1 MTAIAPEKPGR
12 PRVQDIPARVGSW
25 VRQQPARL
33 RDRAGDVRDALI
45 KPRAT
50 LLNDEDIRLRAV
62 QSLYWSVLLG
72 LVFAQIAFGVYD
84 AVLQVA
90 WVPGHSLKAA
100 WDADGFGLVKSGNW
114 PRYRHLAF
122 RDVAGPAWGTMG
134 VVTVLAKPK
143 WWDKG
148 KDVKTFRLVTA
159 PLVIILLTYALGV
172 LGVYLAYYGLPDAWH
187 HLWGSYTLPDTKW
200 LGYLSADNFVIG
212 FAIAHILR
220 RYWAPVGAALQGSA
234 MDRSVNH
241 WQARATRNGKTLRQA
256 VADGMLPAWER
267 LPLAPP
273 VLRERFA
280 KTWRE
285 NTRLRVRVSRKW
297 VTRIVLVI
305 MVLLAIL
312 VAIGHYVAGHGI
324 PVPYLFPG
332 H

>member
-1 MTAIAPEKPGR
+1 MTALRTPGR
-12 PRVQDIPARVGSW
+12 QPRARQWRGQPGAW
-25 VRQQPARL
+25 LTGLPARL
-33 RDRAGDVRDALI
+33 RDRVGDVRDALA

-50 LLNDEDIRLRAV
+50 LLNDEDIRFRAV

-100 WDADGFGLVKSGNW
+100 WDANGFGLVHSGNW
-114 PRYRHLAF
+114 ALYRHLAF
-122 RDVAGPAWGTMG
+122 RDIAGPAWGTMG

-148 KDVKTFRLVTA
+148 KDVKTFRLATA
-159 PLVIILLTYALGV
+159 PLVIIVATYALGV
-172 LGVYLAYYGLPDAWH
+172 LGVYLGFFGLPDLWH
-187 HLWGSYTLPDTKW
+187 HALGSWTVPGTKW
-200 LGYLSADNFVIG
+200 LGYLSATNFVIG

-220 RYWAPVGAALQGSA
+220 RYWAPVGAALQGDA
-234 MDRSVNH
+234 MDRSVNS
-241 WQARATRNGKTLRQA
+241 WQARATRNGLTLDQA
-256 VADGMLPAWER
+256 VQRGMLPAWER

-280 KTWRE
+280 KTWRAI
-285 NTRLRVRVSRKW
+285 TRLHVRPSRKW
-297 VTRIVLVI
+297 VTRAVLAVMALLVI
-305 MVLLAIL
+305 LGAL
-312 VAIGHYVAGHGI
+312 GHYVAGHGT

-332 H
+332 A